1 MNEINGTEH
10 FGTLLRRLRQKRGL
24 GVNQLAG
31 YVGISGAEI
40 SRIERGERKKIDPN
54 LLKKLAPKL
63 DVTYEYLMMHAGFL
77 PNKIAEPE
85 AEYSSSNDIL
95 ADLSLEDKEFVLS
108 LIKRLKKK

>member
-1 MNEINGTEH
+1 MNEIKRTEH
-10 FGTLLRRLRQKRGL
+10 FGTLLRKLRQKRGL

-63 DVTYEYLMMHAGFL
+63 DVTYEYLMIHAGFL

-85 AEYSSSNDIL
+85 AEYSSSS
-95 ADLSLEDKEFVLS
+95 DLLSNLSQDDREFVLA
-108 LIKRLKKK
+108 LIKRLKRK